1 MSHDETTTHKGAGLA
16 RGPALILGAILAA
29 FGLILFIKSGDTLPT
44 DGFPDGAANGSKF
57 LGFEANGWTA
67 WLTTAGG
74 ALLLFGAAQHLL
86 AKTMSLVVGLALG
99 AAAILAAVDGDV
111 LGLAAANFWT
121 ELGWGIAAV
130 LLLFNLFAP
139 RVEHT
144 DHDGRSR
151 SGSRFSRRRRGARRT
166 EVVDRKPA
174 TTRPAADRSTT
185 TTTTD
190 RPAGTPDHPVETDAA
205 TERNRQP

>member
-1 MSHDETTTHKGAGLA
+1 MSHDETTHKGAGLA

-29 FGLILFIKSGDTLPT
+29 FGLILFIKSGDTQPT
-44 DGFPDGAANGSKF
+44 TGFPDGAASGSDF

-67 WLTTAGG
+67 WLTTAAG

-86 AKTMSLVVGLALG
+86 AKTMSLIVGLALG
-99 AAAILAAVDGDV
+99 AAAIFAAVDGDV

-144 DHDGRSR
+144 DHDHHVDGERRSR
-151 SGSRFSRRRRGARRT
+151 WPRRRRGVQRD
-166 EVVDRKPA
+166 EVTDRGSM
-174 TTRPAADRSTT
+174 RPVADREV
-185 TTTTD
+185 TTTD
-190 RPAGTPDHPVETDAA
+190 RPTGTPDHPVEPSST
-205 TERNRQP
+205 R

>member
-1 MSHDETTTHKGAGLA
+1 MSHHETTTKGPGLA

-29 FGLILFIKSGDTLPT
+29 FGLILFIKSGDSQPT
-44 DGFPDGAANGSKF
+44 GGFPDGSATGPDF

-67 WLTTAGG
+67 WLTTASG

-86 AKTMSLVVGLALG
+86 AKTMSLIVALVLG
-99 AAAILAAVDGDV
+99 AAAIIAAIDGDV

-139 RVEHT
+139 RVEH
-144 DHDGRSR
+144 DHDDHDDDG
-151 SGSRFSRRRRGARRT
+151 RRRRFGR
-166 EVVDRKPA
+166 
-174 TTRPAADRSTT
+174 DRSTT
-185 TTTTD
+185 RAETAPRREPVSREPAADSRTSTTTSDRPAETTD
-190 RPAGTPDHPVETDAA
+190 RTV
-205 TERNRQP
+205 

>member
-1 MSHDETTTHKGAGLA
+1 MSHDETTQKGAGLA
-16 RGPALILGAILAA
+16 RGPALVLGAILAA
-29 FGLILFIKSGDTLPT
+29 FGLILFIKSGDSQPT
-44 DGFPDGAANGSKF
+44 GGFPDGAASGSNF

-67 WLTTAGG
+67 WLTTASG

-86 AKTMSLVVGLALG
+86 AKTMSFIVGLALG
-99 AAAILAAVDGDV
+99 AAAIFAAVDGDV

-144 DHDGRSR
+144 DHDGRTSA
-151 SGSRFSRRRRGARRT
+151 GSRWSRRRRGARDND
-166 EVVDRKPA
+166 VADRRPPA
-174 TTRPAADRSTT
+174 TRPAADRSTIA
-185 TTTTD
+185 TTTD
-190 RPAGTPDHPVETDAA
+190 DTPAGTPDHPAGTSTT
-205 TERNRQP
+205 TERDR

>member
-29 FGLILFIKSGDTLPT
+29 FGLILFIKCGDTQPT
-44 DGFPDGAANGSKF
+44 GGFPDGAAGGPHF

-67 WLTTAGG
+67 WLTTTGG

-86 AKTMSLVVGLALG
+86 AKSMSLIVGLALG
-99 AAAILAAVDGDV
+99 AAAIFAAVDGDV

-121 ELGWGIAAV
+121 EIGWAIAAV

-139 RVEHT
+139 RIEHT
-144 DHDGRSR
+144 EDDRRVDGNRGGRSWP
-151 SGSRFSRRRRGARRT
+151 RRRRGVERT
-166 EVVDRKPA
+166 DG
-174 TTRPAADRSTT
+174 ADRTDARPVTDREVTT
-185 TTTTD
+185 TNRT
-190 RPAGTPDHPVETDAA
+190 AGTPDHPVEPTTTRD
-205 TERNRQP
+205 RDR

>member
-1 MSHDETTTHKGAGLA
+1 MSHDETTHKGAGLA

-29 FGLILFIKSGDTLPT
+29 FGLILFIKSGDTQST
-44 DGFPDGAANGSKF
+44 AGFPDGAASGSNF

-67 WLTTAGG
+67 WLTTAAG

-86 AKTMSLVVGLALG
+86 AKTMGLIVGLALG
-99 AAAILAAVDGDV
+99 AAAIFAAVDGDV

-144 DHDGRSR
+144 DHDDRTDT
-151 SGSRFSRRRRGARRT
+151 GSRWSRRRRGARQND
-166 EVVDRKPA
+166 VVDRKPA
-174 TTRPAADRSTT
+174 GRRPVADRPTT
-185 TTTTD
+185 AAKTTD
-190 RPAGTPDHPVETDAA
+190 APAGTPDHPVGTTTTTDGD
-205 TERNRQP
+205 R

>member
-1 MSHDETTTHKGAGLA
+1 MSYNETTHKGPGLA

-29 FGLILFIKSGDTLPT
+29 FGLILFIKSGDTQPT
-44 DGFPDGAANGSKF
+44 GGFPDGAASGPSF

-67 WLTTAGG
+67 WLTTAAGT
-74 ALLLFGAAQHLL
+74 LLLFGAAQHLL
-86 AKTMSLVVGLALG
+86 AKTMSLIVGLALG
-99 AAAILAAVDGDV
+99 AAAIFAAVDGDV

-144 DHDGRSR
+144 DHDHRAGGERAGGRWP
-151 SGSRFSRRRRGARRT
+151 RRRRGVRRND
-166 EVVDRKPA
+166 VADRNDAPPA
-174 TTRPAADRSTT
+174 TDRDV
-185 TTTTD
+185 TTTD
-190 RPAGTPDHPVETDAA
+190 RPAGTPDHPVETSTARDR
-205 TERNRQP
+205 ER

>member
-1 MSHDETTTHKGAGLA
+1 MSHDETTTTHKGAGLA
-16 RGPALILGAILAA
+16 RGPALILGVILAA
-29 FGLILFIKSGDTLPT
+29 FGLILFIKSGDTQPT
-44 DGFPDGAANGSKF
+44 GGFPDGAANGPDF

-67 WLTTAGG
+67 WLTTAAG

-99 AAAILAAVDGDV
+99 AAAIIAAVDGDV

-144 DHDGRSR
+144 DHDDHDHDR
-151 SGSRFSRRRRGARRT
+151 GSRWQRRRRANATDGETRRP
-166 EVVDRKPA
+166 V
-174 TTRPAADRSTT
+174 ADRHVGA
-185 TTTTD
+185 TD
-190 RPAGTPDHPVETDAA
+190 SQAGTPDHPVEPT
-205 TERNRQP
+205 TRSNRER